1 MIMTKFYKRIACL
14 FPGQGAQ
21 YVGMASDFCSNF
33 SAARLTFEEADTLLD
48 RPLSSVILNG
58 PEDSLTETR
67 NSQPAIYV
75 ASMAIFR
82 VIQELFEIK
91 PYLCAGLS
99 LGEYTAL
106 TAGGWLSFLKT
117 LPLVQMRGDFMNEA
131 CEATKG
137 TMAVVMGLEGEKV
150 EEIVHAL
157 NMPHELWIANY
168 NCPGQVV
175 ISGTA
180 KAIDAATAAAKA
192 GGAKRVLPLQVHG
205 AFHSGLMHL
214 AENKLSPY
222 IKNAFFL
229 QGESALVMNVP
240 GDFVSDLTQLRHNLT
255 KQVTHSVRWEQGIRR
270 MEDDHVDLYVE
281 IGPGTTLS
289 GMNKRIGVK
298 APTVSIGT
306 VKDLDQLSKM
316 IREGDHAR

>member
-1 MIMTKFYKRIACL
+1 MTKSYQRIACL

-21 YVGMASDFCSNF
+21 YVGMASDFYSNF
-33 SAARLTFEEADTLLD
+33 SAARLTFEEADALLS
-48 RPLSSVILNG
+48 RPLSSVILHG
-58 PEDSLTETR
+58 PEDSLTTTR

-75 ASMAIFR
+75 ASMAIYR

-91 PYLCAGLS
+91 PFLCAGLS

-106 TAGGWLSFLKT
+106 TAGGWLPFLKT

-150 EEIVHAL
+150 EEIVRAL
-157 NMPHELWIANY
+157 NMPDELWIANY

-175 ISGTA
+175 VSGTM
-180 KAIDAATAAAKA
+180 KAIEAVTAASKE
-192 GGAKRVLPLQVHG
+192 GGAKRVLPLSVHG
-205 AFHSGLMHL
+205 AFHSGLMDL
-214 AENKLSPY
+214 AEKKLSPY
-222 IKNAFFL
+222 INKAPFI

-240 GDFVSDLTQLRHNLT
+240 GDFVSDLTQLRHNLSR
-255 KQVTHSVRWEQGIRR
+255 QVTQSVRWEQGIRQ
-270 MEDDHVDLYVE
+270 MENEKVDLYIE

-289 GMNKRIGVK
+289 GMNKRIGVT
-298 APTVSIGT
+298 APTVSIGS
-306 VKDLDQLSKM
+306 VKDLDLLSKM
-316 IREGDHAR
+316 MKEGDCTR